1 MSGKTFAEK
10 VLGAAAGAIVFR
22 KPDLVL
28 SHDNTASI
36 EKIFRKMK
44 GEQPFDP
51 SRLVITL
58 DHNAPPT
65 NAKLANDYLQ
75 IRQFVRSA
83 GITRFHDAGEGICHQ
98 LMSQYA
104 RPGMIVVGSD
114 SHTCTAGALN
124 AFAAGIDRTETAGI
138 WKTGET
144 WFRVPESLKVTLT
157 GEMPPGV
164 FAKDIAL
171 YLIGRITAEGADYLS
186 VEFHG
191 DGVATLTI
199 DDRMTIANLASEMG
213 AKNCAFPPDEMLK
226 KFLGKSNRF
235 TPENISSGESQG
247 GSGADRT
254 AAIEASSSSGTN
266 KLPAQTAYIS
276 SGVTRASAREAHS
289 GLGDA
294 AFGIWADADARY
306 VKESTLDLGALF
318 PVVSAPHQVD
328 HVKAVDEVA
337 GTPIQQALIGT
348 CTNGRLSD
356 LQVAAE
362 ILRGKTI
369 APGVQL
375 QVIPASREIYLEA
388 IRSGLAEIFLQA
400 GASILTPSCG
410 PCLGTGQGIPA
421 DGTTVISTAN
431 RNFLGRMGNKNAAIY
446 LASPAT
452 VALSAIEGK
461 ITSPAPGNHH
471 FPAGKKPAPTVTIT
485 PGDNRRHNGVW
496 NYTDADNLNT
506 DQMFAGNLT
515 YEINSSEPEKILP
528 HLFKGFDP
536 AFADAVKNG
545 DIVIAGEN
553 FGCGSSREH
562 PAVGLS
568 YAGVRA
574 VIARSVNRI
583 FFRSAINQ
591 GLTLLVLPE
600 AVKAYRPND
609 AVSVSLSEGVV
620 TIAGQE
626 FRFNPLPSK
635 LMEILEKG
643 GLVCALNDQ

>member
-1 MSGKTFAEK
+1 MCGKTFAER
-10 VLGAAAGAIVFR
+10 VLGGAAGAIVFR

-65 NAKLANDYLQ
+65 NAKLANDYQQ
-75 IRQFVRSA
+75 IRQFVKTTGVS
-83 GITRFHDAGEGICHQ
+83 RFHDAGEGICHQ

-144 WFRVPESLKVTLT
+144 WFRVPDSLKVTLT
-157 GEMPPGV
+157 GKLPPGV

-213 AKNCAFPPDEMLK
+213 AKNCAFPPDEILRD
-226 KFLGKSNRF
+226 FLG
-235 TPENISSGESQG
+235 
-247 GSGADRT
+247 
-254 AAIEASSSSGTN
+254 EAN
-266 KLPAQTAYIS
+266 A
-276 SGVTRASAREAHS
+276 GV
-289 GLGDA
+289 
-294 AFGIWADADARY
+294 WADTDAQY
-306 VKESTLDLGALF
+306 VKEITLDLNTLF

-356 LQVAAE
+356 LQVAAG
-362 ILRGKTI
+362 ILRGKKI

-452 VALSAIEGK
+452 VALSALEGK

-471 FPAGKKPAPTVTIT
+471 SPASKKTAPTVTIP

-506 DQMFAGNLT
+506 DLMFAGNLT

-568 YAGVRA
+568 YAGVKA

-600 AVKAYRPND
+600 AVKAYRPGD
-609 AVSVSLSEGVV
+609 PVTVSLREGVV

-626 FRFNPLPSK
+626 FRFNPLPAK
-635 LMEILEKG
+635 LMKILEKG
-643 GLVCALNDQ
+643 GLVKALNYQ

>member
-1 MSGKTFAEK
+1 
-10 VLGAAAGAIVFR
+10 VFR

-65 NAKLANDYLQ
+65 NAKLANDYQQ
-75 IRQFVRSA
+75 IRQFVKTTGVS
-83 GITRFHDAGEGICHQ
+83 RFHDAGEGICHQ

-124 AFAAGIDRTETAGI
+124 AFAAGIDRTETACI

-144 WFRVPESLKVTLT
+144 WFRVPDSLKVTLT
-157 GEMPPGV
+157 GKLPPGV

-213 AKNCAFPPDEMLK
+213 AKNCAFPPDEILRD
-226 KFLGKSNRF
+226 FLG
-235 TPENISSGESQG
+235 
-247 GSGADRT
+247 
-254 AAIEASSSSGTN
+254 EAN
-266 KLPAQTAYIS
+266 A
-276 SGVTRASAREAHS
+276 GV
-289 GLGDA
+289 
-294 AFGIWADADARY
+294 WADTDAQY
-306 VKESTLDLGALF
+306 VKEITLDLNTLF

-356 LQVAAE
+356 LQVAAG
-362 ILRGKTI
+362 ILRGKKI

-452 VALSAIEGK
+452 VALSALEGK

-471 FPAGKKPAPTVTIT
+471 SPASKKTAPTVTIP

-506 DQMFAGNLT
+506 DLMFAGNLT

-568 YAGVRA
+568 YAGVKA

-600 AVKAYRPND
+600 AVKAYRPGD
-609 AVSVSLSEGVV
+609 PVTVSLREGVV

-626 FRFNPLPSK
+626 FRFNPLPAK
-635 LMEILEKG
+635 LMKILEKG
-643 GLVCALNDQ
+643 GLVKALNYQ

>member
-1 MSGKTFAEK
+1 MCGKTFAER
-10 VLGAAAGAIVFR
+10 VLGGAAGAIVFR

-65 NAKLANDYLQ
+65 NAKLANDYQQ
-75 IRQFVRSA
+75 IRQFVKTTGVS
-83 GITRFHDAGEGICHQ
+83 RFHDAGEGICHQ

-124 AFAAGIDRTETAGI
+124 AFAAGIDRTETACI

-144 WFRVPESLKVTLT
+144 WFRVPDSLKVTLT
-157 GEMPPGV
+157 GKLPPGV

-213 AKNCAFPPDEMLK
+213 AKNCAFPPDEILRD
-226 KFLGKSNRF
+226 FLG
-235 TPENISSGESQG
+235 
-247 GSGADRT
+247 
-254 AAIEASSSSGTN
+254 EAN
-266 KLPAQTAYIS
+266 A
-276 SGVTRASAREAHS
+276 GV
-289 GLGDA
+289 
-294 AFGIWADADARY
+294 WADTDAQY
-306 VKESTLDLGALF
+306 VKEITLDLNTLF

-356 LQVAAE
+356 LQVAAG
-362 ILRGKTI
+362 ILRGKKI

-452 VALSAIEGK
+452 VALSALEGK

-471 FPAGKKPAPTVTIT
+471 SPASKKTAPTVTIP

-506 DQMFAGNLT
+506 DLMFAGNLT

-568 YAGVRA
+568 YAGVKA

-600 AVKAYRPND
+600 AVKAYRPGD
-609 AVSVSLSEGVV
+609 PVTVSLREGVV

-626 FRFNPLPSK
+626 FRFNPLPAK
-635 LMEILEKG
+635 LMKILEKG
-643 GLVCALNDQ
+643 GLVKALNYQ